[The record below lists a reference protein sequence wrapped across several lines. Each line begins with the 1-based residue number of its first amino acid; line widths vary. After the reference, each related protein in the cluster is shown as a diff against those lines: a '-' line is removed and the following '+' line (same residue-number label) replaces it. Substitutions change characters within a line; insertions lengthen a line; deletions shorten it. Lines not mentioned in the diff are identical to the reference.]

1 MTQGEKL
8 EQLELVEVVIKEGK
22 ATLQFIDM
30 ERGELREVIFNKN
43 VFDKEKNEFVP
54 DEEKAA
60 KVEEWCQE
68 YFQLTFDDLSKAVGE
83 KRDVYAYDKFNSLWE
98 SEQIA
103 KFDKDMVGQIISS
116 TVKDVT
122 DDGIGVHIKFEYEGE
137 LYQSNMTYSDYME
150 TMKKWFTNP
159 QKQRKQYEKF
169 EEKFGICIDNKEEL
183 IGKDIMVEVKSA
195 FGKFVY
201 PDIKPFPKKKK

>member
-1 MTQGEKL
+1 MAQGEKL

-54 DEEKAA
+54 NEEKAL

-68 YFQLTFDDLSKAVGE
+68 YFQLTFDDLSKAIGV
-83 KRDVYAYDKFNSLWE
+83 KKDVYAYDKFNSLWE

-137 LYQSNMTYSDYME
+137 VYQSNMTYSDYME

-169 EEKFGICIDNKEEL
+169 EEKFGISIENKEEL
-183 IGKDIMVEVKSA
+183 VGKDIMVEVKSA

>member
-1 MTQGEKL
+1 M
-8 EQLELVEVVIKEGK
+8 VEVVIKEGK

-30 ERGELREVIFNKN
+30 DRGELREVIFNKN

-169 EEKFGICIDNKEEL
+169 EEKFGISIDNKEEL

>member
-1 MTQGEKL
+1 MAQGEKL

-43 VFDKEKNEFVP
+43 IFDKEKNEFVP
-54 DEEKAA
+54 DEEKAV

-68 YFQLTFDDLSKAVGE
+68 YFQLTFDDLSKAIGV
-83 KRDVYAYDKFNSLWE
+83 KKDVYAYDKFNSLWE

-137 LYQSNMTYSDYME
+137 VYQSNMTYSDYME

-159 QKQRKQYEKF
+159 QKQRKHYEKF
-169 EEKFGICIDNKEEL
+169 EEKFGISIENKEEL

-201 PDIKPFPKKKK
+201 SDIKPFPKKKK

>member
-30 ERGELREVIFNKN
+30 DRGELREVIFNKN
-43 VFDKEKNEFVP
+43 VFDKEKNKFVP

-169 EEKFGICIDNKEEL
+169 EEKFGISIDNKEEL

>member
-30 ERGELREVIFNKN
+30 DRGELREVIFNKN

-122 DDGIGVHIKFEYEGE
+122 
-137 LYQSNMTYSDYME
+137 
-150 TMKKWFTNP
+150 
-159 QKQRKQYEKF
+159 
-169 EEKFGICIDNKEEL
+169 
-183 IGKDIMVEVKSA
+183 
-195 FGKFVY
+195 
-201 PDIKPFPKKKK
+201 

>member
-1 MTQGEKL
+1 
-8 EQLELVEVVIKEGK
+8 
-22 ATLQFIDM
+22 
-30 ERGELREVIFNKN
+30 LREVIFNKN

-169 EEKFGICIDNKEEL
+169 EEKFGISIDNKEEL

>member
-1 MTQGEKL
+1 MAQGEKL

-43 VFDKEKNEFVP
+43 IFDKEKNEFVP
-54 DEEKAA
+54 DEEKAV

-68 YFQLTFDDLSKAVGE
+68 YFQLTFDDLSKAIGV
-83 KRDVYAYDKFNSLWE
+83 KKDVYAYDKFNSLWE

-137 LYQSNMTYSDYME
+137 VYQSNMTYSDYME

-159 QKQRKQYEKF
+159 QRQRKQYEKF
-169 EEKFGICIDNKEEL
+169 EEKFGISIENKEEL
-183 IGKDIMVEVKSA
+183 IDKDIMVEVKSA

>member
-1 MTQGEKL
+1 MAQGEKL

-43 VFDKEKNEFVP
+43 VFDKEKNEFVL
-54 DEEKAA
+54 DEEKAV

-68 YFQLTFDDLSKAVGE
+68 YFQLTFDELAKAIGE

-116 TVKDVT
+116 TV
-122 DDGIGVHIKFEYEGE
+122 
-137 LYQSNMTYSDYME
+137 
-150 TMKKWFTNP
+150 
-159 QKQRKQYEKF
+159 
-169 EEKFGICIDNKEEL
+169 
-183 IGKDIMVEVKSA
+183 
-195 FGKFVY
+195 
-201 PDIKPFPKKKK
+201 

>member
-30 ERGELREVIFNKN
+30 ERGELREVIFIKN

-169 EEKFGICIDNKEEL
+169 EEKFEISIDNKEEL

>member
-8 EQLELVEVVIKEGK
+8 GQLELVEVVIKEGK

-54 DEEKAA
+54 DEEKAV

-68 YFQLTFDDLSKAVGE
+68 YFQLTFDELAKAIGE

-122 DDGIGVHIKFEYEGE
+122 DDGIGVHIKFEHEGE
-137 LYQSNMTYSDYME
+137 VYQSNMTYSDYME

-169 EEKFGICIDNKEEL
+169 EEKFGISIDNKEEL
-183 IGKDIMVEVKSA
+183 IGKDIMVEVSSA

-201 PDIKPFPKKKK
+201 ADIKPFPKKKK

>member
-1 MTQGEKL
+1 MAQGEKL

-22 ATLQFIDM
+22 ATLQFVDM

-43 VFDKEKNEFVP
+43 VFDKEKNEFIP
-54 DEEKAA
+54 DEEKAV

-68 YFQLTFDDLSKAVGE
+68 YFQLTFDELAKAIGV
-83 KRDVYAYDKFNSLWE
+83 KKDVYAYDTFNSLWE

-137 LYQSNMTYSDYME
+137 VYQSNMTYSDYVE

-159 QKQRKQYEKF
+159 QRQRKQYEKF
-169 EEKFGICIDNKEEL
+169 EEKFGISIDNKEEL